1 MYLCAYTLN
10 HGPKD
15 AGALPDIYFEDVFQ
29 IFETRAEAGRFV
41 EQELL
46 TLDKLHCWAVAEI
59 TAASE
64 PHWLEDVA

>member
-10 HGPKD
+10 HG
-15 AGALPDIYFEDVFQ
+15 GNNLEDIFL

-41 EQELL
+41 EQTLL
-46 TLDKLHCWAVAEI
+46 PMDILHCWAVAQI